1 MQASTQWQLATDA
14 AEKYEEILVPVI
26 LGPAAKALVDFAD
39 VQPGETVLDVGCG
52 TGIAARYAAEKM
64 KSAGRIIGVDINAG
78 MLSVAK
84 SLTSAIGEHIQWH
97 ESSAEKLP
105 FPDHSIDVILCAQ
118 CLQFVKNR
126 DAALREMQR
135 VLKPEGRL
143 AISLWCDITENL
155 YFSVLI
161 GAISD
166 YIGSEISTGL
176 SAAFQLS
183 AADDIRNLLTQNGF
197 SRLQIA
203 PQQLDLDLPELQN
216 FVPKHIS
223 ATPMA
228 TGFYAATGEKQQAV
242 VSALDQQLANFKTA
256 TGVRIPFK
264 THCILAKI

>member
-1 MQASTQWQLATDA
+1 MQTSTQWQLATDA
-14 AEKYEEILVPVI
+14 AEKYEQILVPVI

-39 VQPGETVLDVGCG
+39 VQPGETVLDIGCG
-52 TGIAARYAAEKM
+52 TGIAARYAAEKTNGT
-64 KSAGRIIGVDINAG
+64 GRIIGVDINAG

-84 SLTSAIGEHIQWH
+84 SLTSATGKHIEWH

-105 FPDHSIDVILCAQ
+105 FPDHSFEVILCAQ
-118 CLQFVKNR
+118 CLQFIKHR

-143 AISLWCDITENL
+143 AISLWCDIAENP
-155 YFSVLI
+155 YFSVLV

-166 YIGSEISTGL
+166 YIGKEISTGL

-183 AADDIRNLLTQNGF
+183 AANDIRNLLTQNGF
-197 SRLQIA
+197 SLQQIA
-203 PQQLDLDLPELQN
+203 PQQLELVLPELQY

-228 TGFYAATGEKQQAV
+228 TGFYAASSEKRQAV
-242 VSALDQQLANFKTA
+242 VSAIDHQFASFKTA
-256 TGVRIPFK
+256 NGVRIPFK